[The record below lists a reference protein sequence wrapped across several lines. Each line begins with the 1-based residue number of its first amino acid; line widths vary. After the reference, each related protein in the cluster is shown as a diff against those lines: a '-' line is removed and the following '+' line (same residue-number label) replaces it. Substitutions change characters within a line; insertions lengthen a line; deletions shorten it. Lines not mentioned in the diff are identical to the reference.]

1 MVTVIVK
8 VIGMIVFESYIS
20 HNYCLHCFFSLNR
33 TMSFV
38 DVILLLSL
46 WKSKSSTSSTSVL
59 QYKVDEIETTSSSS
73 GQAWYTAAIA
83 LVVAMIQ
90 MGVYNLMG
98 YDEQRDDMVGEVPA
112 HFLEFSFEIISS
124 LIAFW
129 FCMDNKLVAD
139 KEIGMILYGNH
150 EEDCTICNNQITE
163 FALDHRTIPPR
174 APLVPFSSSAGYY
187 QTV

>member
-1 MVTVIVK
+1 
-8 VIGMIVFESYIS
+8 
-20 HNYCLHCFFSLNR
+20 
-33 TMSFV
+33 MSFV

-46 WKSKSSTSSTSVL
+46 WKSKSFSSSSTRVN
-59 QYKVDEIETTSSSS
+59 YKVDETTNGSS

-90 MGVYNLMG
+90 LGVYNLMG

-129 FCMDNKLVAD
+129 FCMDNKFVAD

-174 APLVPFSSSAGYY
+174 APLVPLSSSATYY
-187 QTV
+187 QTVWEFRKRNRIDDDDEPLA

>member
-1 MVTVIVK
+1 
-8 VIGMIVFESYIS
+8 
-20 HNYCLHCFFSLNR
+20 
-33 TMSFV
+33 MSFV

-46 WKSKSSTSSTSVL
+46 WKSKSSTSSSSAL
-59 QYKVDEIETTSSSS
+59 GHYKIDETTENSS

-83 LVVAMIQ
+83 LVVAMVQ
-90 MGVYNLMG
+90 LGVYNLMG
-98 YDEQRDDMVGEVPA
+98 YDEARDDMVGEVPA

-129 FCMDNKLVAD
+129 FCMDNKAVAD

-150 EEDCTICNNQITE
+150 EEDCQICNNQITE
-163 FALDHRTIPPR
+163 FALDHRGTSMPPR
-174 APLVPFSSSAGYY
+174 VPLVASSTYY